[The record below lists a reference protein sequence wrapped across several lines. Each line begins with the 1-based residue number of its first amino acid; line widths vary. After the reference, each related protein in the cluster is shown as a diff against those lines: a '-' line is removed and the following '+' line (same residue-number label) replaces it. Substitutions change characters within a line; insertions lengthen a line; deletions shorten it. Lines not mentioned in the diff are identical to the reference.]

1 MYDVAIIGA
10 GVAGGLLARTLAAY
24 DIKLCILEKESDV
37 AMGSTRANSGIA
49 HAGYDAEEGTL
60 KAKLNVR
67 GSQMMEQVTKELGV
81 PYRKTGS
88 LVIGFGDEDRE
99 AIEKLYARGLKNGVE
114 GLRVIDGEEARCLE
128 PGLSDS
134 VTCALYAP
142 TAGIVCPYE
151 LAIAA
156 VGNAMDNG
164 AELLLDFRVRHIER
178 KEGYYEIFSDAR
190 EENCHGNPDDG
201 VGDCC
206 KAAAEAR
213 KKDGSQC
220 ASAEPQKPGKVCA
233 RYVVNAAGIYADEIA
248 KMAGDDSIRI
258 HPRRGEYLLL
268 DRECGGLV
276 SHTIFRT
283 PSKKGKGI
291 LITPTVDGNLL
302 LGPTS
307 VDGEDKE
314 DKATTEEGL
323 AQIVDRAREN
333 VKNLPLRKV
342 ITSFTGLRAAGNTG
356 DFIIT
361 SPARGFVNVAGIE
374 SPGLTAAPA
383 IAEYVADMLADQ
395 GLALKRKEDYQPL
408 RKPVYAFRNASV
420 EEKNEMIRQDKAYG
434 RVVCRCE
441 TVTEGEIVA
450 AIHQNPP
457 ARDLDGIKRRTRAQM
472 GRCQGGFCMPYLMEI
487 LSRELGVPYGEITKS
502 GSGSEINVCRTKE

>member
-10 GVAGGLLARTLAAY
+10 GVAGGMLARTLAAY
-24 DIKLCILEKESDV
+24 DLKICILEKEHDV
-37 AMGSTRANSGIA
+37 AMGATRANSGIA
-49 HAGYDAEEGTL
+49 HAGYDAEEGSL

-67 GSQMMEQVTKELGV
+67 GSQMMERIAGELGV
-81 PYRKTGS
+81 PYRRNGS

-99 AIEKLYARGLKNGVE
+99 TIERLYARGVKNGVKE
-114 GLRVIDGEEARCLE
+114 LRVIDGEEARRLE
-128 PGLSDS
+128 PGLSRE

-164 AELLLDFRVRHIER
+164 AALLLDFEVRRIER
-178 KEGYYEIFSDAR
+178 KDGYYEIFSQDC
-190 EENCHGNPDDG
+190 EEGHGGDPADMEQGNGIEGPDG
-201 VGDCC
+201 Q
-206 KAAAEAR
+206 
-213 KKDGSQC
+213 DGSRQ
-220 ASAEPQKPGKVCA
+220 SPKPRKISA
-233 RYVVNAAGIYADEIA
+233 RYVVNAAGVYADEIA
-248 KMAGDDSIRI
+248 RLAGDDSIRI

-283 PSKKGKGI
+283 PSKMGKGI

-314 DKATTEEGL
+314 DKATTQEGL
-323 AQIVDRAREN
+323 DQIMARAREN
-333 VKNLPLRKV
+333 VKDIPLRKA

-356 DFIIT
+356 DFIIN
-361 SPARGFVNVAGIE
+361 SPHPGFINVAGIE

-383 IAEYVADMLADQ
+383 IAEHVAELLAAQ
-395 GLALKRKEDYQPL
+395 GLALNPKTDYQPI
-408 RKPVYAFRNASV
+408 RRPVYAFRNASLA
-420 EEKNEMIRQDKAYG
+420 EKNEMIRQDKAYG

-502 GSGSEINVCRTKE
+502 GKGSEINICKTKE